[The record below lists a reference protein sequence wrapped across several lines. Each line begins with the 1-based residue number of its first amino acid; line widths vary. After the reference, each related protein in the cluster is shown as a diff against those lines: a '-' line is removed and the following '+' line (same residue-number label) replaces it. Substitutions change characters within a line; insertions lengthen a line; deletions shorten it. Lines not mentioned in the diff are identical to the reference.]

1 MTTYIVERM
10 TTLNY
15 EIRMMGGYMYETE
28 TLLIQARNP
37 KEAVEKAQKAD
48 YVVNKYNLKEV
59 IDLKEKRVTL

>member
-10 TTLNY
+10 TTLDY
-15 EIRMMGGYMYETE
+15 EIRMMGGYIYETE

-37 KEAVEKAQKAD
+37 EEAVEKAQKPD

-59 IDLKEKRVTL
+59 VDLKEKRVTL